1 MRTQQKKE
9 TLNKILPEPIA
20 DIILSF
26 NRCSNCERLMKL
38 EDDYYFEEHPIT
50 CKLSTFEKQRFMLN
64 DRNNFD
70 VYFAGDNVET
80 KSKKLVNV
88 FKNSNNPYKK
98 VFTSFIKNRRVRFF
112 QKFDEVVEFFH
123 NKKTMYHVTT
133 QENILRLNYSYYK
146 KHILIKCYL
155 KALCMSFLFIL

>member
-1 MRTQQKKE
+1 
-9 TLNKILPEPIA
+9 
-20 DIILSF
+20 
-26 NRCSNCERLMKL
+26 MKL

-112 QKFDEVVEFFH
+112 SKV
-123 NKKTMYHVTT
+123 
-133 QENILRLNYSYYK
+133 
-146 KHILIKCYL
+146 
-155 KALCMSFLFIL
+155 